1 MTVRRFRI
9 RVDGQMFE
17 VEAEEIFEEADAG
30 PVREDAPAPPPTPA
44 AEARDDVLTVVA
56 PLPGTVLDI
65 RVSEGQS
72 VVAGQLLMILEA
84 MKMENEI
91 TSQRTGRIIQVIV
104 DQGQAVA
111 SGDPLLIVG

>member
-17 VEAEEIFEEADAG
+17 VEAEEIFDEAGAR
-30 PVREDAPAPPPTPA
+30 PPAEDPPPAPTPA
-44 AEARDDVLTVVA
+44 VEARDDVMTVVA

-65 RVSEGQS
+65 RVSEGQP
-72 VVAGQLLMILEA
+72 VVAGQLLLILEA